1 MYEEY
6 LTKALVGIINA
17 KQAMNNYQKLNIKDL
32 KNTAAYNVQQSLEY
46 LFKYSS
52 YNCTKYNKGE
62 TDSDKIKQ
70 IYKHDLD
77 ALYKLYCKPFN
88 IYVPAAI
95 KKNAKMYSLWEAES
109 RYSLG
114 FQVRAN
120 SLEAAIKHSEE
131 WLIKLKPTYKSHL
144 LRINAKLQLTQR

>member
-1 MYEEY
+1 M
-6 LTKALVGIINA
+6 
-17 KQAMNNYQKLNIKDL
+17 
-32 KNTAAYNVQQSLEY
+32 
-46 LFKYSS
+46 YSS
-52 YNCTKYNKGE
+52 HWN
-62 TDSDKIKQ
+62 I
-70 IYKHDLD
+70 
-77 ALYKLYCKPFN
+77 LYCKPFN